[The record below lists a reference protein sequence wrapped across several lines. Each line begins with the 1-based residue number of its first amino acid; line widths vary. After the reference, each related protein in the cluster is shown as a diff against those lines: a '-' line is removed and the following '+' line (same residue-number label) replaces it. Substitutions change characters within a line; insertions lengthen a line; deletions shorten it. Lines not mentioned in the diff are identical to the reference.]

1 MRAVAAVLITAAL
14 ASTGCEPRRDA
25 GGAAP
30 AGLSPA
36 TRAAVTDAVRQFA
49 QDVAHDVTREGP
61 AAWRRYFSPGP
72 TFFMASDGQLVFS
85 NAASAARGIDDL
97 TRTLRSIELRWGD
110 DHAGTA
116 SRAARAD
123 AAAEGAGGL
132 QRRRARREEGRQGT
146 GRRRAGERR
155 RQEGPGR
162 ARGPGPLCR
171 GAGEV
176 PGSDRARPPAARGME
191 LPGLHEPQARS
202 LRRGARGV
210 PQGAS

>member
-72 TFFMASDGQLVFS
+72 TLFMASDGQLVFS

-110 DHAGTA
+110 DLRVDPLTPDLAVMA
-116 SRAARAD
+116 SSWSELRVAADGGRVTD
-123 AAAEGAGGL
+123 RGYFTAAAE
-132 QRRRARREEGRQGT
+132 RRD
-146 GRRRAGERR
+146 
-155 RQEGPGR
+155 GPGEFRHAHWAGAAPAPR
-162 ARGPGPLCR
+162 AP
-171 GAGEV
+171 
-176 PGSDRARPPAARGME
+176 
-191 LPGLHEPQARS
+191 
-202 LRRGARGV
+202 
-210 PQGAS
+210 

>member
-1 MRAVAAVLITAAL
+1 MRAVAAILITAAL

-30 AGLSPA
+30 AGLSPV

-110 DHAGTA
+110 DLRVDPLTPDLAVMASSWSELRVAADGGRVTDRGYFTA
-116 SRAARAD
+116 VA
-123 AAAEGAGGL
+123 
-132 QRRRARREEGRQGT
+132 
-146 GRRRAGERR
+146 ERR
-155 RQEGPGR
+155 DGR
-162 ARGPGPLCR
+162 WKFRNAHWSVAAPAPKAPS
-171 GAGEV
+171 AG
-176 PGSDRARPPAARGME
+176 R
-191 LPGLHEPQARS
+191 
-202 LRRGARGV
+202 
-210 PQGAS
+210 